1 MMESAARPSAG
12 LGFVWQTCR
21 QAPFKMLGLLL
32 RSLALTLVW
41 QTWGLLLMMACAYLL
56 LSLAPG
62 SLNQPLG
69 PGVRLLMG
77 LSVWLPSLLLLQGT
91 GLYSSVLRQ
100 LWQGQSPLRLQPP
113 FWRLGLFAGLASS
126 ILTGAFFAGLSAPSS
141 QLAYLLLGSSMA
153 LFLIFLPL
161 AVLLA
166 GPGISA
172 WPTEL
177 RAFWRRW
184 SRLYLGLIGLTGL
197 GMLSSL
203 SLETAASPLLLLGL
217 GLAIILLKG
226 CLFLL
231 LLAHS
236 LQAPAAETAPA
247 VRQQRYRLLA
257 LSTGLLLLLSLIV
270 YQQGQMQA
278 AQADAAARLSQLQ
291 PYQRPV
297 LRPPALAGN
306 GAPAYMALLG
316 QNRQQLQPE
325 IAERLDALYEKEAA
339 YYDQQTQRVLPYAD
353 PGFEPLIQ
361 ALQTAADHALIAPA
375 SGETLNGI
383 SALAIGRLMLAGSL
397 QQCLPPASDCLS
409 GAKRWLDVLRLSQDL
424 QSWRNLYL
432 STTGQLLAQLAQ
444 HSFLPVL
451 KQQPLQAAELQALL
465 QDFEP
470 LLATPVR
477 PLYSLQI
484 ETLTLQ
490 QDLDALP
497 PERWEALLL
506 NSTLAEGISLSLL
519 RPLLRPLKLD
529 AAKRLAAQFQQQQ
542 ALAAVPV
549 AKRQAAWQSLQ
560 ARASQDQQQN
570 LLLEALSPEAAGA
583 FEAELQSLSR
593 LRASYLFVALEAWR
607 VRHGLYPD
615 SLSELVPAVIPALPL
630 DPWSEKA
637 FGYRRQGAD
646 YVLYISLDSTG
657 LTLALPCVNGF
668 DPSQKN
674 CPKDPAAPLCFSSRF
689 SPPGGTCQRLVP

>member
-1 MMESAARPSAG
+1 
-12 LGFVWQTCR
+12 
-21 QAPFKMLGLLL
+21 MLGLLL
-32 RSLALTLVW
+32 QSLVLTLVW
-41 QTWGLLLMMACAYLL
+41 QVWGLLLLMACAYLL

-69 PGVRLLMG
+69 PEIRLLTC
-77 LSVWLPSLLLLQGT
+77 LPVWLTGLLLLQST
-91 GLYSSVLRQ
+91 GLFSSVLRQ
-100 LWQGQSPLRLQPP
+100 FWQGQSPLRLQPP

-126 ILTGAFFAGLSAPSS
+126 VLTGTFFACLSAT
-141 QLAYLLLGSSMA
+141 AHGFTYLMLGSSA
-153 LFLIFLPL
+153 TLFLVLLPV
-161 AVLLA
+161 AILLA

-172 WPTEL
+172 WPPEL

-184 SRLYLGLIGLTGL
+184 SKLYLGLTGL
-197 GMLSSL
+197 VVLSAAL
-203 SLETAASPLLLLGL
+203 SLNATASPLLLLGL
-217 GLAIILLKG
+217 GLAMILFKG
-226 CLFLL
+226 CLLL
-231 LLAHS
+231 LLLTHS
-236 LQAPAAETAPA
+236 LQTPAAETAPA
-247 VRQQRYRLLA
+247 VRHRRYRLLA
-257 LSTGLLLLLSLIV
+257 LSAGLLLLLSLIV

-278 AQADAAARLSQLQ
+278 AQADAAASLSQLQ

-325 IAERLDALYEKEAA
+325 IAERLDALLEKEAA

-353 PGFEPLIQ
+353 PRFEPLIQ

-383 SALAIGRLMLAGSL
+383 SALAVGRLLLAGSL
-397 QQCLPPASDCLS
+397 QQCQPPASDCLS

-424 QSWRNLYL
+424 QSWRHLYL

-444 HSFLPVL
+444 HNFLPVL

-465 QDFEP
+465 QDFKP

-484 ETLTLQ
+484 ETLALQ
-490 QDLDALP
+490 QDLQTLS
-497 PERWEALLL
+497 PEHWEALRFSQLGEDL
-506 NSTLAEGISLSLL
+506 SISLL
-519 RPLLRPLKLD
+519 RPLLLPLKLD
-529 AAKRLAAQFQQQQ
+529 AVKRLSAQFQQQQ
-542 ALAAVPV
+542 ALAALPV
-549 AKRQAAWQSLQ
+549 AERQAAWQALQ
-560 ARASQDQQQN
+560 ARASADREQN
-570 LLLEALSPEAAGA
+570 LLLQRLSPEASGA
-583 FEAELQSLSR
+583 FEAELHSLSR

-607 VRHGLYPD
+607 AAHGRYPD

-630 DPWSEKA
+630 DPGSEKA

-646 YVLYISLDSTG
+646 YLLYLSPDPIG
-657 LTLALPCVNGF
+657 LTLVLPCVNAF
-668 DPSQKN
+668 DPSQKG

-689 SPPGGTCQRLVP
+689 SPPGGSCQRFVP